1 MGAVK
6 ADTFRRS
13 LNDVRHKRPS
23 IPSGGPEAV
32 NAIKGLR
39 LIEQGQ
45 EDELRIFIWCGCN
58 INLY

>member
-1 MGAVK
+1 MPHLPLCRGL
-6 ADTFRRS
+6 DDLSGRP
-13 LNDVRHKRPS
+13 PS

-45 EDELRIFIWCGCN
+45 EDELRILIWCDCN